1 MELWARKVPE
11 CFKQGL
17 MNCLIRS
24 TEDSAESNVNCGGI
38 RFRRKTSL
46 PKGLET
52 VIVIFW
58 QIVCLL
64 FAIVLRTCLGIN
76 LK

>member
-24 TEDSAESNVNCGGI
+24 TEDSAESNVNCGGM

-46 PKGLET
+46 PKGLKT
-52 VIVIFW
+52 VIVLFW
-58 QIVCLL
+58 QSMCL
-64 FAIVLRTCLGIN
+64 FAVVLRTYLGIN